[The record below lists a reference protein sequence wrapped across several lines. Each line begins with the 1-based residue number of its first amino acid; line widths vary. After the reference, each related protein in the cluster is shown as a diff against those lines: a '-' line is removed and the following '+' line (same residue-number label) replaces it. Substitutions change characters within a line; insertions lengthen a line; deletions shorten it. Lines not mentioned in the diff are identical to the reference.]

1 MKSIL
6 ANKLGKYQTTFNSA
20 VDTLTKLGA
29 LSHSTDP
36 TQLVEAV
43 DEIVRKYIILILN
56 HLIYLNQYYIQ
67 KIYFVHLT
75 SKYPYFSQFNY
86 HLDGIKESIYSEI

>member
-43 DEIVRKYIILILN
+43 DEIVRKYIIFE
-56 HLIYLNQYYIQ
+56 HL
-67 KIYFVHLT
+67 F
-75 SKYPYFSQFNY
+75 
-86 HLDGIKESIYSEI
+86 ESILYSKNILCSFNLKISLFQSIQLPFRWNKGIHIF